1 MKDNKYSF
9 FESYHK
15 ALSRVS
21 DERYG
26 RVVRAMSEFAFKGI
40 APSFADDADWIVW
53 ELVKPIIERG
63 QEISEA
69 RAEAGRKGGSNGK
82 GVTRNKGNR
91 NAAKDESKTIANNSN
106 QKQNNSGIG
115 IGIGIGKDNN
125 KLTNVSIG
133 RLPDDLLV
141 SFEKF
146 WSMYDKK
153 RKRPACE
160 KKWALMTEEQRQLAL
175 THAPKYAASTP
186 EKRYRKDPLTY
197 LNGECWN
204 DEIIQEPGTATPTED
219 APYIDDKH
227 KFDNEEDW

>member
-15 ALSRVS
+15 ALSRVT

-26 RVVRAMSEFAFKGI
+26 RVVRAMCEFAFKGI
-40 APSFADDADWIVW
+40 APNFADDADWIVW
-53 ELVKPIIERG
+53 ELIKPIIERG

-69 RAEAGRKGGSNGK
+69 RAEAGRKGK
-82 GVTRNKGNR
+82 GVSRNKGNHH
-91 NAAKDESKTIANNSN
+91 AAKEGSGTKAKQSKSI
-106 QKQNNSGIG
+106 QNNTNQYGIG
-115 IGIGIGKDNN
+115 KGIGIGKDNN

-133 RLPDDLLV
+133 RLSDDLLV

-175 THAPKYAASTP
+175 SHAPKYAASTP

-204 DEIIQEPGTATPTED
+204 DEIIQELGTAAPTED

>member
-26 RVVRAMSEFAFKGI
+26 RVVRAMSEFAFSGV

-69 RAEAGRKGGSNGK
+69 RAEAGRKGK
-82 GVTRNKGNR
+82 GVSRNKGNR
-91 NAAKDESKTIANNSN
+91 HAAKEGDESKAKQSKSI
-106 QKQNNSGIG
+106 QNNTNQNGIG
-115 IGIGIGKDNN
+115 IGKGIGKDNN
-125 KLTNVSIG
+125 KLTDVSIG
-133 RLPDDLLV
+133 CLPDVLLT

-160 KKWALMTEEQRQLAL
+160 KKWLNLKDEQREAVLKHVPL
-175 THAPKYAASTP
+175 YVASTP
-186 EKRYRKDPLTY
+186 DKQYRKDPLTY

-204 DEIIQEPGTATPTED
+204 DEIIQEHGTESDST
-219 APYIDDKH
+219 PYIDDKH
-227 KFDNEEDW
+227 KFDNETGW

>member
-15 ALSRVS
+15 ALSRAS

-69 RAEAGRKGGSNGK
+69 RAEAGRRGK
-82 GVTRNKGNR
+82 GVSRNKGNR
-91 NAAKDESKTIANNSN
+91 NAAKGDDKSKANQSNSI
-106 QKQNNSGIG
+106 QNNTKQYGIG
-115 IGIGIGKDNN
+115 KGIGIGKDNN

-133 RLPDDLLV
+133 RLSDDLLV

-175 THAPKYAASTP
+175 SHAPKYAASTP

-204 DEIIQEPGTATPTED
+204 DEIIQEPGTAAPTED

>member
-21 DERYG
+21 DECYG
-26 RVVRAMSEFAFKGI
+26 RVVRAMSEFAFNGI
-40 APSFADDADWIVW
+40 VPNFEDDADWIVW

-63 QEISEA
+63 QKISEV
-69 RAEAGRKGGSNGK
+69 RAEAGHRGK
-82 GVTRNKGNR
+82 GVSRNKGNR
-91 NAAKDESKTIANNSN
+91 NAAKGDDKSKANQSNSI
-106 QKQNNSGIG
+106 QNNTKQY
-115 IGIGIGKDNN
+115 GIGKGKENN

-133 RLPDDLLV
+133 RLPEDLLI
-141 SFEKF
+141 SFEEF
-146 WSMYDKK
+146 WSKYDKK

-160 KKWALMTEEQRQLAL
+160 KKWALLTEEQRQIAL
-175 THAPKYAASTP
+175 SHVPKYVASTP

-204 DEIIQEPGTATPTED
+204 DEIILESRVATLMED
-219 APYIDDKH
+219 TPYIDDKH

>member
-15 ALSRVS
+15 ALSHVS

-69 RAEAGRKGGSNGK
+69 RAEAGRKGGINGK

-91 NAAKDESKTIANNSN
+91 NAAKNENKTIANNSN

-115 IGIGIGKDNN
+115 KGIGKDNN

-133 RLPDDLLV
+133 RLSDDLLV

-160 KKWALMTEEQRQLAL
+160 KKWAMLTEEQRQLAL
-175 THAPKYAASTP
+175 NHAPKYAASTP

-204 DEIIQEPGTATPTED
+204 DEIIQEPGTAARTEGTPFRND
-219 APYIDDKH
+219 PHA
-227 KFDNEEDW
+227 FDNVEEW

>member
-115 IGIGIGKDNN
+115 KGIGIGKDNN
-125 KLTNVSIG
+125 KITNV
-133 RLPDDLLV
+133 R
-141 SFEKF
+141 
-146 WSMYDKK
+146 
-153 RKRPACE
+153 
-160 KKWALMTEEQRQLAL
+160 
-175 THAPKYAASTP
+175 STYHI
-186 EKRYRKDPLTY
+186 KIRY
-197 LNGECWN
+197 N
-204 DEIIQEPGTATPTED
+204 DFA
-219 APYIDDKH
+219 
-227 KFDNEEDW
+227 